1 MPDRIKKRSET
12 EIELRKLIPIIVL
25 LTALSAGSAW
35 GQNLAAK
42 EFAADCAGCHGAD
55 GKGNAAGMRAVP
67 GYRAVDLTQLA
78 KEDGGKFPRQ
88 KVFDTIDG
96 RDRIRAH
103 FRGDMPRW
111 GSQYQLDS
119 NDPANVKRRI
129 DAMVDYIESLQEK

>member
-1 MPDRIKKRSET
+1 
-12 EIELRKLIPIIVL
+12 
-25 LTALSAGSAW
+25 
-35 GQNLAAK
+35 
-42 EFAADCAGCHGAD
+42 
-55 GKGNAAGMRAVP
+55 MRAVP